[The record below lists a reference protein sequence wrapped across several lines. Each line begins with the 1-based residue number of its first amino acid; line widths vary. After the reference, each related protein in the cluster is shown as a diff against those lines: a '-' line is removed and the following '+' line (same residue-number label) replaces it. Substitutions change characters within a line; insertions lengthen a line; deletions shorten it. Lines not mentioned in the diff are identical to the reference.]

1 MSQDQQDQGLMLG
14 DRINW
19 PYILGMNVLKVDDAI
34 VKAEGHQSEQQVRE
48 ASLALYDKIPDAWVA
63 EDSKWKADLENAI
76 VTVEVDDR
84 PLWCGVRV
92 GELKT
97 RKEERIHPH
106 RLLRACVNVFNRRGL
121 LSKTIFQE
129 KMVPDPDTLK
139 EIEQDV

>member
-1 MSQDQQDQGLMLG
+1 MSQDMQDQGLMLG

-48 ASLALYDKIPDAWVA
+48 AALALYDKIPDAWVA
-63 EDSKWKADLENAI
+63 KDTKWKDDVAEAI

-92 GELKT
+92 GKPKF
-97 RKEERIHPH
+97 RKEDKINPH

-129 KMVPDPDTLK
+129 NMVPVPSDF
-139 EIEQDV
+139 EEEQEDV